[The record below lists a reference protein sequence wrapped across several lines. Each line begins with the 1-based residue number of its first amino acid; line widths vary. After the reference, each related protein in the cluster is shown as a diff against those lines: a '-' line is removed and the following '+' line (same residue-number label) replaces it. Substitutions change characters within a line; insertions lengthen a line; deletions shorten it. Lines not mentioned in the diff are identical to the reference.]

1 MQAIADAMDN
11 SRMGGATMK
20 MPPSS
25 FSQRGLASMF
35 GIELDDDTN
44 SPPIA
49 ARKRTGIVAGTV
61 CGIVGLAVLVLLGGY
76 MAWRWRKMHAHVE
89 DPVYEKD
96 VHPDV
101 HVGHPEVREGA
112 VEEGEAQSNSIRT
125 QSGPDGFF

>member
-1 MQAIADAMDN
+1 MDH

-44 SPPIA
+44 DSPIA
-49 ARKRTGIVAGTV
+49 ARKRTAVVAGTV
-61 CGIVGLAVLVLLGGY
+61 CGIVGLAAFVVLGGY

-101 HVGHPEVREGA
+101 HVDYPDVRKEA
-112 VEEGEAQSNSIRT
+112 IEKVEAQCNSIGT
-125 QSGPDGFF
+125 QSRPDGFP